1 MAGDELN
8 PLVQIGGIT
17 FNDGGVDVYG
27 VTWMCEELGGWG
39 SPGSTLDVA
48 QRSGDHG
55 GWAGGAWLKPRI
67 MTVKG
72 SLSAPSAATA
82 RDALSRLYQ
91 AFPLDLS
98 PLTVTEAG
106 LARTCMVRRQ
116 DDVIALSTST
126 CEMDWS
132 AQVVAPDPRKY
143 SAALSLTTGL
153 PLSSGGLTWPVTWPA
168 TWNATVASGRIPV
181 NNIGDF
187 ATRPQLRID
196 GPCQGPRVTLTGT
209 GQALAWNLTLAAGQW
224 LDIDTDRHTSLLNGQ
239 VSRSTLMTSRDWFEI
254 EGSAELAFTADAY
267 DPGALLTV
275 TYKSAWQ

>member
-1 MAGDELN
+1 
-8 PLVQIGGIT
+8 
-17 FNDGGVDVYG
+17 
-27 VTWMCEELGGWG
+27 
-39 SPGSTLDVA
+39 
-48 QRSGDHG
+48 
-55 GWAGGAWLKPRI
+55 
-67 MTVKG
+67 
-72 SLSAPSAATA
+72 
-82 RDALSRLYQ
+82 
-91 AFPLDLS
+91 
-98 PLTVTEAG
+98 
-106 LARTCMVRRQ
+106 MVRRQ

-153 PLSSGGLTWPVTWPA
+153 PLSSGGLTWPVTWAA